1 MMLESNDIDTAKIEI
16 RRSYMHF
23 RQEKIV
29 FSDITVWTEKLLS
42 GIQDII
48 NKNNHLTQYVEN
60 LIQELNDKLNNKDN
74 FNFSVRDLLVDLCD
88 FCRVDDKA
96 GHFYLEQKYLS
107 KLFKNYIGQGFI
119 EYVTNKRLEKAKK
132 LLANTN
138 YTISEIAEQV
148 AYEDANYFS
157 VVFKRNVGITP
168 REYRMKYQK

>member
-1 MMLESNDIDTAKIEI
+1 M
-16 RRSYMHF
+16 
-23 RQEKIV
+23 
-29 FSDITVWTEKLLS
+29 
-42 GIQDII
+42 
-48 NKNNHLTQYVEN
+48 EN

-88 FCRVDDKA
+88 FCRVDDKIELNGESKIKDIVKYVDSHYCKNISLKFLA

-119 EYVTNKRLEKAKK
+119 EYVTNKRIEKAKK